1 MSGRPPGALGFATA
15 RVAVRELGLRP
26 YLPVLEAMR
35 RRADALGADG
45 PDEIWAVQHPPVYT
59 QGQAGRAE
67 HLLAPGAIPVI
78 ATDRGG
84 QVTYHGPGQLV
95 FYPLVQLR
103 RLGLDVRRLVTA
115 LEQTAIDW
123 LAELGIA
130 AASRPGAPGVYVGD
144 AKIAALGL
152 RIRKGRSYH
161 GLAVNV
167 QMDLE
172 PFLRINPCGY
182 AGLRVTQVADLLP
195 AARVPTLAAA
205 QRGLLAHLARRLGYT
220 GWHFEDDGLPCGES
234 DERG

>member
-1 MSGRPPGALGFATA
+1 
-15 RVAVRELGLRP
+15 
-26 YLPVLEAMR
+26 MR
-35 RRADALGADG
+35 HWVDTNDPDG
-45 PDEIWAVQHPPVYT
+45 PDEIWALQHLPVYT

-67 HLLAPGAIPVI
+67 HLLAPGDIPVV
-78 ATDRGG
+78 AADRGG
-84 QVTYHGPGQLV
+84 QVTYHGPGQLI

-103 RLGLDVRRLVTA
+103 RCGLDIRHLVAA
-115 LEQTAIDW
+115 LEQTAIGW

-130 AASRPGAPGVYVGD
+130 AHRRPGAPGVYVDD

-172 PFLRINPCGY
+172 PFRRINPCGY

-195 AARVPTLAAA
+195 AAQVPPLVLA
-205 QRGLLAHLARRLGYT
+205 QQVLLDHLARALGYT
-220 GWHFEDDGLPCGES
+220 GWYFGDDRLPGEGF